1 MAIDNTLSAIRR
13 NSNGFD
19 FVEALGS
26 FVNNAKF
33 NLGLNQSQVGNDSK
47 DAFIWKALSCIGEDY
62 AEIIYE
68 NVLNYIDNAA
78 NVDLCKVKALQS
90 MIKIVGVKYEVLQ
103 SFSNI
108 PVEIANLIDILSIN
122 RRYLLDSKT
131 FKSSFYDLL
140 SANGILNQTIQDT
153 VELSSTITLSAIAE
167 GLVHDDS
174 KYINED
180 QYEQFLKTIYY
191 SVLTSFVYLPY
202 ADAEN
207 GLPSE
212 HDYIYEYIYNDL
224 ITGQMTYDYDQYTQ
238 YQSTIAQLKAK
249 YNISKSFNQEAIVD
263 DIENGYDSFD
273 NYNTFEQQILK
284 YEVERRQ
291 QTYSA
296 KKEYDQS
303 NATLGFNLTRYSY
316 YREKK
321 VKEYFKFVED
331 AYNSLIVESDIVT
344 NIDNSVNDSSMT
356 IKPYEHDINYFDIDQ
371 QVKKKFLRYEDGV
384 IEVDTAQI
392 VAIAQMLA
400 EQTLAIADIRDQV
413 KLQIRKS
420 YMRGTFLLISY
431 VINEFLKYNVS
442 NKYGSLFTT
451 EDGQTLKD
459 ILDTSIMQGGN
470 VQLIEYYDETQYYNI
485 TRDVDSKAQYSDTVN
500 EKFWDNIYSQI
511 GKTTNDIPLA
521 EIDNFYL
528 NQLKLKK
535 SSSVDNLVNFLSILY
550 EYGANDSYIS
560 RKTGEFTCKIP
571 GKNPGDDPF
580 YIGDPHNEISALEN
594 DILSVDKII
603 DGINIYIEKGYPQG
617 ISSTIDQISHLCTWV
632 SSDYFWNEIST
643 ANESTKDEVID
654 QLCADL
660 DHFNETSEKLSEIS
674 STYEDFKTNPKYKY
688 YLGISAFRPYEELP
702 SDQAYFIEKVRNL
715 KLSTQDSSGIIW
727 EHSKLKRDIQYM
739 LNEYNKLSACLYNG
753 LFTLSVWPSDSV
765 ITDLGSLYFSQSTT
779 YWPHYSPHF
788 ENELTTVTTDLKN
801 YLVGQAQEQH
811 AGAMQHLQNHYDTL
825 LTYKNDLNRVLED
838 CNDADAKLEAYK
850 DAVAAAT
857 GIPNEKRLEQ
867 TITYFDKVVDQ
878 MSAIVSYE
886 ENSVSWIDKD
896 GKEHTQTFML
906 PAYVDYVAVSS
917 VGYIVATSTYKS
929 PAINGSVVEQ
939 LKALQQRCAYPS
951 FPVLEQRLV
960 MVGSTDDPGSVAD
973 YHGEVEGYASY
984 VTQNALTT
992 KSYYIDYDD
1001 EGNAKL
1007 ASEIVGFEYYVPNYK
1022 YEQRVYTNADIVEHK
1037 WNDHYSQAV
1046 ENDILASY
1054 NNAIANLTALVA
1066 QVNAEL
1072 TCLGATSITVGSPT
1086 MENVKDLT
1094 KSAYSQL
1101 VSRLNDLEKKIQAST
1116 EADGWQ
1122 SLANSDNNLQ
1132 PFKNRLTRI
1141 NYINSPENA
1150 LSNIRSIEVMFR
1162 AIQLSVQQVLAN
1174 DSEYFI
1180 EFINNEADRLD
1191 KQLSAIYAY
1200 MLNRDSQ
1207 ASAEVLSTINDIS
1220 SQYTDELLD
1229 FNTYALT
1236 VNRKYVDS
1244 INDNYT
1250 YNLMTIPYMD
1260 EVYEKIQKDPVHPHY
1275 PAGAGHDDWP
1285 TRYRDCLD
1293 YLLSGQYITQPR
1305 WPDKE
1310 NGILYWLEKA
1320 EKTFEQ
1326 TAVEQINI
1334 KIPQLPDYIQLTSL
1348 LDILSNVYIE
1358 KIEDED
1364 ALLVDKLDVIVSA
1377 FKDQISYI
1385 SSQIPFYDASHTIYL
1400 KYNGT
1405 EIGYDPFYC
1414 YSNMAYSSYQIHPYL
1429 YNFVEKSTITYP
1441 LASNF
1446 FAMFSDYYER
1456 EIYSIGIDNML
1467 GKFGNIKEL
1476 WKNGMFDW
1484 TSYQSKYEKD
1494 ASRAKFNDGSIN
1506 PNIGFTGLFYPPA
1519 IDAFLNN
1526 RDQFLQDVQDDSP
1539 ASYYHHLN
1547 LTDNMLQKI
1556 YEQLLAYE
1564 PMIRDVATAQDTHQ
1578 LSGEYDIY
1586 RYGEDTLGN
1595 SLFLLKSYKH
1605 LYAQHKDDPNYRPSY
1620 HEKRNTPGELW
1631 MRVKNHPLAFPAI
1644 DLRKGYDD
1652 ISQYN
1657 VKAQVNSTFQNID
1670 INDYMIVLNKYFQS
1684 HETIDIFNDN
1694 KDSILSVGS
1703 ITRDTI
1709 GHYEIEGKNLA
1720 KVDQKHPKE
1729 AQHLRCIF
1737 DFEFDPMN
1745 QAVLLVVPFRTGTG
1759 KQTTYG
1765 YDYDKDKTKLRL
1777 EHMRYANSSVV
1788 IAYLGDKVL
1797 FNATTD
1803 QTYTYI
1809 FSKDIYT
1816 ENLANIDEIE
1826 NTHMLINGSL
1836 EYEGSSSDK
1845 RYFTEFIGFAKHNR
1859 SIYALFAKKYFV
1871 NVGNPQFTFKSS
1883 RSAKPHLEIECSRY
1897 TCHIPIKKTTIA
1909 SDALIYDMYDWQ
1921 QDDDRV
1927 KVNGQPLDYSNASN
1941 IAVAGGEDG
1950 VTVGFVTQRRQTR
1963 EDKYSNNSQ
1972 IVNFAEYTSQMES
1985 YNAISSAGKNVK
1997 YPRSTALIQTNDS
2010 QHINIYNSFDSFVQY
2025 LVNVNFKFVGT
2036 SLKHQSTNYFNLN
2049 SDLGYLPQ
2057 YVDQHGTSH
2066 YNNNTALQKK
2076 QQYNIELLGP
2086 EKSDIEFTPV
2096 IKVPIDEKFGRVVEE
2111 YKDFNKISAFQKE
2124 DIIIPKDY
2132 RIATY
2137 KFDIS
2142 SIYIDSLV
2150 ENGME
2155 RSRAE
2160 SNWQDLIE
2168 TPELLTYKYII
2179 YNTNYLA
2186 MPVLKGNL
2194 SDALPNGY
2202 YYQGAEAYD
2211 LLSGEQAIGPNQTT
2225 YQNINLTNH
2234 IDNISAI
2241 TALVEYDVNDTL
2253 LPSALTLS
2261 CIARMP
2267 DQTSKR
2273 VINEGTFYMLLYVKN
2288 NVKSYQYYHLFEN
2301 AHPEYGYTVSSDEAW
2316 SIDLAKESRDL
2327 SDIRIDGTD
2336 KYPFRNNNP
2345 AKKPDQLSA
2354 ALEFKYSEENPI
2366 NREFPNIDPIDV
2378 EDEIT
2383 IVEND
2388 SQSIYYFSLDD
2399 SSTIELDAFNMEV
2412 YAPNQAD
2419 PKGEGGRIYK
2429 KKINPLMPKYRSF
2442 YDRALVIEA
2451 TYNMEKSLDET
2462 KYEIVQYFNY
2472 KNFTNPQYVNLAW
2485 QYDSHGNRIETKPP
2499 TASVCDQNDKSIE
2512 HTYLVLR
2519 PGQSGQ
2525 LDIRVDFVEYQKLTR
2540 TSINQSIVGAYTQ
2553 HIKTYYIMNVSD
2565 EKPKFII
2572 SRKPFSS
2579 DEGVIETGN
2588 YELKDAYY
2596 NGMIFQY
2603 VMMIIRQTRSS
2614 EHTDS
2619 PLYNY
2624 VAMSRIA
2631 FEKSNKEEYEFP
2643 TNADVTIAD
2652 GANVAVVQ
2660 PNVPKNLLINDDQKE
2675 FFASNLSLNEGN
2687 NLSILIDLKE
2697 PLLDIQQFDHWSWY
2711 NSHCSN
2717 SHVGYMPKSFI
2728 LAFSN
2733 DKRRWYKAD
2742 EQTDLKNAWP
2752 TTNYAKAY
2760 TGKLEIVDG

>member
-1 MAIDNTLSAIRR
+1 MEVDNTLSAIRR

-26 FVNNAKF
+26 FVNNTKF

-90 MIKIVGVKYEVLQ
+90 MIKIVGVKYEVLE

-212 HDYIYEYIYNDL
+212 HDCIYEYIYNDL
-224 ITGQMTYDYDQYTQ
+224 IVGQMTYDYDQYTQ

-249 YNISKSFNQEAIVD
+249 YSISKSFNQEAIVD

-303 NATLGFNLTRYSY
+303 NATLGLSLTRYSY

-321 VKEYFKFVED
+321 VKEYFKFIED
-331 AYNSLIVESDIVT
+331 AYNSLIVESDIAT
-344 NIDNSVNDSSMT
+344 NINNSANDSSVT

-392 VAIAQMLA
+392 IAIAQMLA

-485 TRDVDSKAQYSDTVN
+485 TRDVDSKAQNSDTVN

-511 GKTTNDIPLA
+511 GKTTNDIPLE

-580 YIGDPHNEISALEN
+580 YIGDPHNEISALQN
-594 DILSVDKII
+594 DILSVEKII

-654 QLCADL
+654 QICADL

-674 STYEDFKTNPKYKY
+674 STYEDLKTNSKYKY
-688 YLGISAFRPYEELP
+688 YLGISASRPYEELP
-702 SDQAYFIEKVRNL
+702 IDQAYFIEKVHNL
-715 KLSTQDSSGIIW
+715 KLSTQDSSGIVW

-739 LNEYNKLSACLYNG
+739 LNAYNKLSSCLYNG

-765 ITDLGSLYFSQSTT
+765 ITDLGSPYFSQSTT

-825 LTYKNDLNRVLED
+825 LAYKNDLNRMLEE
-838 CNDADAKLEAYK
+838 CNDADAKLGARE
-850 DAVAAAT
+850 D
-857 GIPNEKRLEQ
+857 
-867 TITYFDKVVDQ
+867 
-878 MSAIVSYE
+878 
-886 ENSVSWIDKD
+886 
-896 GKEHTQTFML
+896 
-906 PAYVDYVAVSS
+906 
-917 VGYIVATSTYKS
+917 
-929 PAINGSVVEQ
+929 
-939 LKALQQRCAYPS
+939 
-951 FPVLEQRLV
+951 
-960 MVGSTDDPGSVAD
+960 
-973 YHGEVEGYASY
+973 
-984 VTQNALTT
+984 
-992 KSYYIDYDD
+992 
-1001 EGNAKL
+1001 
-1007 ASEIVGFEYYVPNYK
+1007 
-1022 YEQRVYTNADIVEHK
+1022 
-1037 WNDHYSQAV
+1037 
-1046 ENDILASY
+1046 
-1054 NNAIANLTALVA
+1054 AIANLTALVS

-1072 TCLGATSITVGSPT
+1072 TCLGATSIVIESPT
-1086 MENVKDLT
+1086 IENVKDLIE
-1094 KSAYSQL
+1094 SAYSQL
-1101 VSRLNDLEKKIQAST
+1101 VSRLNDLENKIQAST
-1116 EADGWQ
+1116 EANGWQ
-1122 SLANSDNNLQ
+1122 SLANSDKNLQ

-1141 NYINSPENA
+1141 NYINSSENA
-1150 LSNIRSIEVMFR
+1150 LSNIRSIETMFG

-1174 DSEYFI
+1174 DSEYFLD
-1180 EFINNEADRLD
+1180 FINNEADRLD
-1191 KQLSAIYAY
+1191 KQISAIYAY
-1200 MLNRDSQ
+1200 MINRDSQ
-1207 ASAEVLSTINDIS
+1207 ASAEVLSTIDSIS

-1229 FNTYALT
+1229 FNAYALT

-1244 INDNYT
+1244 INDNYE
-1250 YNLMTIPYMD
+1250 YNLMTVSYMD
-1260 EVYEKIQKDPVHPHY
+1260 EVYSKISVDPYRPYY
-1275 PAGAGHDDWP
+1275 PTGVGHDDWP

-1293 YLLSGQYITQPR
+1293 YLLSGQYITQPL
-1305 WPDKE
+1305 WPHKE
-1310 NGILYWLEKA
+1310 NGILYWLEKV

-1334 KIPQLPDYIQLTSL
+1334 KIPQLPDYTQLTSL
-1348 LDILSNVYIE
+1348 LDILANDYAE
-1358 KIEDED
+1358 KIQDED
-1364 ALLVDKLDVIVSA
+1364 ALLVDKLDFIVES
-1377 FKDQISYI
+1377 FEDQISYI
-1385 SSQIPFYDASHTIYL
+1385 SSQIPFYDESHTIYL

-1429 YNFVEKSTITYP
+1429 YNFVEKSMLTYP

-1446 FAMFSDYYER
+1446 FVMFSDYYER
-1456 EIYSIGIDNML
+1456 QIYSIGIDNML
-1467 GKFGNIKEL
+1467 GRFGNIKDL

-1494 ASRAKFNDGSIN
+1494 ASRAKLNDGSIN

-1519 IDAFLNN
+1519 VDAFLNN
-1526 RDQFLQDVQDDSP
+1526 KDEFLQDVQDDSP

-1547 LTDNMLQKI
+1547 LTDRMLQKI

-1644 DLRKGYDD
+1644 DLREGYDG

-1709 GHYEIEGKNLA
+1709 GHYEIEGKNISIADL
-1720 KVDQKHPKE
+1720 KKPNE

-1745 QAVLLVVPFRTGTG
+1745 QAVLLVVPFKTGYN
-1759 KQTTYG
+1759 KQTIYG
-1765 YDYDKDKTKLRL
+1765 NDYAKDETKLMI

-1788 IAYLGDKVL
+1788 IGYLGDKVL

-1816 ENLANIDEIE
+1816 ENLANVDEIE

-1836 EYEGSSSDK
+1836 EYEGSSRDK
-1845 RYFTEFIGFAKHNR
+1845 RYFTEFIGFAKHAR

-1871 NVGNPQFTFKSS
+1871 SIGNPQFTFKSS
-1883 RSAKPHLEIECSRY
+1883 KSAKPHLEIECSRY
-1897 TCHIPIKKTTIA
+1897 TCHIPINKTTIA

-1927 KVNGQPLDYSNASN
+1927 KVDGQPLDYSNASN
-1941 IAVAGGEDG
+1941 IAVAGGEDV
-1950 VTVGFVTQRRQTR
+1950 VTVGFVTKRRQT
-1963 EDKYSNNSQ
+1963 YSDDYGSNSQ

-1985 YNAISSAGKNVK
+1985 YNAISSAGKNVE
-1997 YPRSTALIQTNDS
+1997 YPRSTALIQTTDS

-2025 LVNVNFKFVGT
+2025 LVNVNFKFVGA

-2057 YVDQHGTSH
+2057 YVDQHGASH

-2076 QQYNIELLGP
+2076 QQYSIELLGP
-2086 EKSDIEFTPV
+2086 EKSDIAFTPV
-2096 IKVPIDEKFGRVVEE
+2096 IKVTTDEKFGRVVEE

-2124 DIIIPKDY
+2124 DIIIHKNY

-2160 SNWQDLIE
+2160 SNWQDFIE

-2194 SDALPNGY
+2194 SDTLPNGY

-2241 TALVEYDVNDTL
+2241 TASVEYDVNDTL

-2267 DQTSKR
+2267 DQTSQR

-2301 AHPEYGYTVSSDEAW
+2301 AHPGYDYTVSSDEAW
-2316 SIDLAKESRDL
+2316 SIDLAKDSREL

-2336 KYPFRNNNP
+2336 KYPFRNNNS

-2399 SSTIELDAFNMEV
+2399 SSTIELDAFSMEV

-2429 KKINPLMPKYRSF
+2429 KKVNPLMPKYRNF

-2472 KNFTNPQYVNLAW
+2472 KNFTNTQYVNLVW
-2485 QYDSHGNRIETKPP
+2485 QYDSNGNRIETKPP
-2499 TASVCDQNDKSIE
+2499 IASVCDQNSKSIE

-2525 LDIRVDFVEYQKLTR
+2525 LDIRVDFVEYQKLTS
-2540 TSINQSIVGAYTQ
+2540 TAINQSIVGAYTQ
-2553 HIKTYYIMNVSD
+2553 RIKTYYIMNVSD

-2603 VMMIIRQTRSS
+2603 AMMIIRQTRSS

-2631 FEKSNKEEYEFP
+2631 FEKANKEEYEFP

-2742 EQTDLKNAWP
+2742 EQTDVKNAWP

>member
-1 MAIDNTLSAIRR
+1 MVVDNTLSAIRR
-13 NSNGFD
+13 NANSFD

-26 FVNNAKF
+26 FVNNTKF
-33 NLGLNQSQVGNDSK
+33 KLGLNQSQIGNDSK
-47 DAFIWKALSCIGEDY
+47 EAFIWKALSCIGEDY

-140 SANGILNQTIQDT
+140 SANGILNQTNQDT
-153 VELSSTITLSAIAE
+153 SELSSTITLSAIAE

-174 KYINED
+174 TD

-224 ITGQMTYDYDQYTQ
+224 IVGQIAYDYDQYTQ

-273 NYNTFEQQILK
+273 KYNTFEQQILQ

-321 VKEYFKFVED
+321 VKEYFKFIED
-331 AYNSLIVESDIVT
+331 AYNNLIVESDIVT
-344 NIDNSVNDSSMT
+344 NIDNSANDSSMT

-371 QVKKKFLRYEDGV
+371 QAKKKFLRYEDGI
-384 IEVDTAQI
+384 IEVDTSQI

-400 EQTLAIADIRDQV
+400 DQTLAIADIRDQV

-485 TRDVDSKAQYSDTVN
+485 TRDVDSKAQNSDTVN

-511 GKTTNDIPLA
+511 GKTTNDIPLE

-594 DILSVDKII
+594 DILSVEKII

-660 DHFNETSEKLSEIS
+660 DHFTETSEKLSEIS
-674 STYEDFKTNPKYKY
+674 STYEDIKTDSKYKY
-688 YLGISAFRPYEELP
+688 YLGISASRPYEELP
-702 SDQAYFIEKVRNL
+702 SDQAYFIEKVCNL
-715 KLSTQDSSGIIW
+715 KLSTQNSNGIIW
-727 EHSKLKRDIQYM
+727 EHSKLKGDLQYM
-739 LNEYNKLSACLYNG
+739 LNAYNKLSACLYNG
-753 LFTLSVWPSDSV
+753 LFTLSVWPSDSI
-765 ITDLGSLYFSQSTT
+765 ITTYNSPYFSQSTT
-779 YWPHYSPHF
+779 YWPHYSPHC

-838 CNDADAKLEAYK
+838 CNGADAKLEAYMLGVQ
-850 DAVAAAT
+850 ARI
-857 GIPNEKRLEQ
+857 GIPNDEPLDKYED
-867 TITYFDKVVDQ
+867 ITYWSEQVDEVK
-878 MSAIVSYE
+878 AVKHEEKDEDGLKTVWYE
-886 ENSVSWIDKD
+886 AE
-896 GKEHTQTFML
+896 
-906 PAYVDYVAVSS
+906 
-917 VGYIVATSTYKS
+917 IVAENKYWLTDTTSFYADGISESDSIMTKLETLAERTNYPTFKQQFYKDNRLIVGADLPSYGPCTSTKIVQPYQ
-929 PAINGSVVEQ
+929 E
-939 LKALQQRCAYPS
+939 
-951 FPVLEQRLV
+951 
-960 MVGSTDDPGSVAD
+960 VAD
-973 YHGEVEGYASY
+973 EYDENGKVTKKHKEYDTEEVPAEYK
-984 VTQNALTT
+984 TT
-992 KSYYIDYDD
+992 ETIAYDLD
-1001 EGNAKL
+1001 TATYPWHSDGD
-1007 ASEIVGFEYYVPNYK
+1007 
-1022 YEQRVYTNADIVEHK
+1022 ADI
-1037 WNDHYSQAV
+1037 A
-1046 ENDILASY
+1046 NDIIASY

-1094 KSAYSQL
+1094 RSAYSQL

-1122 SLANSDNNLQ
+1122 SLVNSDKNLQ

-1150 LSNIRSIEVMFR
+1150 LSNIRSIEVMFG

-1174 DSEYFI
+1174 DSEYFL

-1191 KQLSAIYAY
+1191 KQISAIYAY

-1207 ASAEVLSTINDIS
+1207 ASAEVLSTIDDIS

-1250 YNLMTIPYMD
+1250 YNLMTIPYME
-1260 EVYEKIQKDPVHPHY
+1260 EVYEKIQKDLSRPHY
-1275 PAGAGHDDWP
+1275 PTGAGHDDWP

-1293 YLLSGQYITQPR
+1293 YLLSGQYITQPL
-1305 WPDKE
+1305 WPNKE

-1348 LDILSNVYIE
+1348 LDILANVYIE
-1358 KIEDED
+1358 KIVDED
-1364 ALLVDKLDVIVSA
+1364 ALLVDKLDFIVAA

-1446 FAMFSDYYER
+1446 FVMFSNYYER
-1456 EIYSIGIDNML
+1456 ELYSVGIDNML
-1467 GKFGNIKEL
+1467 GKFGNIKDL

-1494 ASRAKFNDGSIN
+1494 ASRAKLNDGSIN

-1519 IDAFLNN
+1519 VDAFLNK
-1526 RDQFLQDVQDDSP
+1526 RDEFLQDVQDDSP

-1564 PMIRDVATAQDTHQ
+1564 PMIRDVATAQGTHQ

-1605 LYAQHKDDPNYRPSY
+1605 LYAQHKNDPNYRPSY

-1657 VKAQVNSTFQNID
+1657 VKAQVNSIFQNIE

-1684 HETIDIFNDN
+1684 HENVDIFNAN

-1709 GHYEIEGKNLA
+1709 GDYEIEGKNLSI
-1720 KVDQKHPKE
+1720 VDLKQPKE

-1745 QAVLLVVPFRTGTG
+1745 QALLLVVPFKTGTG

-1765 YDYDKDKTKLRL
+1765 YDYDKDETKLML

-1816 ENLANIDEIE
+1816 ENLTNVDEID

-1845 RYFTEFIGFAKHNR
+1845 RYFTEFIGFAKHDR

-1871 NVGNPQFTFKSS
+1871 NVGNPQFTFKSN

-1909 SDALIYDMYDWQ
+1909 SDALIYDVYDWQ

-1950 VTVGFVTQRRQTR
+1950 VTVGFITQRRQTYG
-1963 EDKYSNNSQ
+1963 DDYGSNSQ

-1985 YNAISSAGKNVK
+1985 YNAISSAGKNVE
-1997 YPRSTALIQTNDS
+1997 YPRSTALIQTTDS

-2066 YNNNTALQKK
+2066 YNKNTALQKK
-2076 QQYNIELLGP
+2076 QQYSLELLGP
-2086 EKSDIEFTPV
+2086 EKSDIAFTPV
-2096 IKVPIDEKFGRVVEE
+2096 IKVTTDEKFGRVVEE

-2124 DIIIPKDY
+2124 DIIIPKNY

-2155 RSRAE
+2155 RSKAE
-2160 SNWQDLIE
+2160 SNWQDLTE

-2202 YYQGAEAYD
+2202 YYKGAEAYD

-2261 CIARMP
+2261 CISRMP
-2267 DQTSKR
+2267 DQTSQR

-2301 AHPEYGYTVSSDEAW
+2301 AHRGYDYTVSSDETW
-2316 SIDLAKESRDL
+2316 SIDLAKDSREL

-2336 KYPFRNNNP
+2336 KYPFRNNNS

-2366 NREFPNIDPIDV
+2366 NREFPNIDPVDV

-2399 SSTIELDAFNMEV
+2399 NSTIELDAFNMEV
-2412 YAPNQAD
+2412 YAPNQSN

-2429 KKINPLMPKYRSF
+2429 KKVNPLMPKYRSF

-2451 TYNMEKSLDET
+2451 TYNMEKSLDDET

-2499 TASVCDQNDKSIE
+2499 IASVCDQNDKSIE

-2525 LDIRVDFVEYQKLTR
+2525 LDIRVDFVEYQKLT
-2540 TSINQSIVGAYTQ
+2540 SAAISQSIVGAYTQ

-2588 YELKDAYY
+2588 YELKDEYY
-2596 NGMIFQY
+2596 DGMIFQY
-2603 VMMIIRQTRSS
+2603 AMMIIRQTRSS
-2614 EHTDS
+2614 ENTDS

-2624 VAMSRIA
+2624 VAMSRIT
-2631 FEKSNKEEYEFP
+2631 FEKANKEEYEFP

-2697 PLLDIQQFDHWSWY
+2697 PLLDISQFDHWSWY

-2742 EQTDLKNAWP
+2742 EQTDIKNAWP